1 MLVQVRTYKIKPGQM
16 EEFVALWRDHVVPAR
31 AAHGYEVLGAWND
44 PEDGTFVWVVSHAA
58 PDGWDAAERT
68 YYDSPERNGLPQ
80 NPADFMD
87 GAETKV
93 LQAVDR

>member
-1 MLVQVRTYKIKPGQM
+1 MLVQVRTYRIKPGQM
-16 EEFVALWRDHVVPAR
+16 EAFVALWRDHVVPAR

-58 PDGWDAAERT
+58 PDGWDAAEKA

-80 NPADFMD
+80 NPADLMD

-93 LQAVDR
+93 LQPVDR

>member
-31 AAHGYEVLGAWND
+31 AAHGYEVVGAWND
-44 PEDGTFVWVVSHAA
+44 PEDGTFVWVVSHPA
-58 PDGWDAAERT
+58 PDGWEAAEKA
-68 YYDSPERNGLPQ
+68 YYNSPERTGLPR
-80 NPADFMD
+80 NPADLMD

-93 LQAVDR
+93 LQPVDR

>member
-1 MLVQVRTYKIKPGQM
+1 MLVQVRTYRIKPGQM
-16 EEFVALWRDHVVPAR
+16 EAFVALWRDHVVPAR

-58 PDGWDAAERT
+58 PDGWEAAEKA

-80 NPADFMD
+80 NPADLMD

-93 LQAVDR
+93 LQPVDR